1 MLEENRRPLII
12 GGVVLVVLIV
22 LIGSITLAG
31 RGGPQTK
38 LSVESIPNDLT
49 LTLDGHQIPANGEI
63 KIKSGKHTI
72 EGERRGFQSYSQDIT
87 VTGDTAA
94 YKMYLYANSAEGRQW
109 TANNPEQ
116 ELKLEQEAG
125 RHYDEMQAR
134 LLDKYPVIGYLPYVG
149 DGFEATRAPSKSD
162 PKNPEAISLAIEVYG
177 PQGRTKAM
185 QWIEG
190 YGWDPNTLDII
201 WTTGK

>member
-1 MLEENRRPLII
+1 MLEENRRPLMI

-22 LIGSITLAG
+22 LIGSIALSR
-31 RGGPQTK
+31 RGGPETK
-38 LSVESIPNDLT
+38 LNVQSVPNDLT

-63 KIKSGKHTI
+63 KVKSGRHTI
-72 EGERRGFQSYSQDIT
+72 EGTRRGFQSYSQDIT
-87 VTGDTAA
+87 VTGDTSS
-94 YKMYLYANSAEGRQW
+94 YKMYLYANSAEGREW
-109 TANNPEQ
+109 AKSNPEQ
-116 ELKLEQEAG
+116 ERQAEAEAG
-125 RHYDEMQAR
+125 RRFDEMQAR

-149 DGFEATRAPSKSD
+149 DGFEATRAPSKTD

-185 QWIEG
+185 QWIQG
-190 YGWDPNTLDII
+190 YGWDPATLDII